1 MTHGH
6 GEKLTRKQE
15 AAIAA
20 LLTAVTLDQ
29 AAGQAGVSPSTLKR
43 WMALPDF
50 KRRYAEARAGVLE
63 RTTARL
69 LAASGRAVE
78 TLEEAL
84 EADKP
89 ADQIRAAR
97 AILAHC
103 QRSCEQLDF
112 AGQLAELRERVEEMR
127 RGPRTFATRNGPAA

>member
-6 GEKLTRKQE
+6 GQKLTRKQE
-15 AAIAA
+15 TAIAA
-20 LLTAVTLDQ
+20 LLTAGTLDQ
-29 AAGQAGVSPSTLKR
+29 AAGQAGIAPSTLKR
-43 WMALPDF
+43 WMALPGF
-50 KRRYAEARAGVLE
+50 KRAYADARAGVLE
-63 RTTARL
+63 RVTARL
-69 LAASGRAVE
+69 LAASSRAVD

-84 EADKP
+84 AADKV
-89 ADQIRAAR
+89 ADRIKAAR

-112 AGQLAELRERVEEMR
+112 AGQLAELRRQVEEMK